1 MSDDTI
7 PLFNI
12 ANGRGDLETW
22 LPIEGYEGLYEVS
35 DHGQVRR
42 LARPH
47 TLSTGKVLQY
57 KAQLIK
63 GWIGPFGHRS
73 LHLSKTGSSKKKWYV
88 HRLVAYTFIGAPESC
103 DLEVC
108 HNDGDSSNNHVS
120 NLRWDT
126 HSSNQWDQVAH
137 GKHSNASR
145 THCRRGHPLSGLN
158 LIEASSG
165 NGHRNCRTCRKA
177 SDYFRYHKT
186 PPSESAAVY
195 EEIYNRVIN
204 GINLRPRRG

>member
-1 MSDDTI
+1 MVGIHKLVCYFCGSENSSRFARRHHEREHSENAYPVEAMNI
-7 PLFNI
+7 QRFWQKVNPASALECWIWNANMHYKGYGLF
-12 ANGRGDLETW
+12 GRD
-22 LPIEGYEGLYEVS
+22 
-35 DHGQVRR
+35 
-42 LARPH
+42 
-47 TLSTGKVLQY
+47 GK
-57 KAQLIK
+57 
-63 GWIGPFGHRS
+63 
-73 LHLSKTGSSKKKWYV
+73 T
-88 HRLVAYTFIGAPESC
+88 ESC